1 MVDGNKK
8 HKQNPSQVKHINDK
22 ESDGSGQHRSNT
34 CQQDKESLYPTCYE
48 ALSHGMETR
57 ATPLAS
63 QLTSGWP
70 IGHFSHLLPGLRK
83 PLALPAFISAILR
96 HSQL

>member
-34 CQQDKESLYPTCYE
+34 CQQDKESLQDSE
-48 ALSHGMETR
+48 G
-57 ATPLAS
+57 
-63 QLTSGWP
+63 Q
-70 IGHFSHLLPGLRK
+70 
-83 PLALPAFISAILR
+83 
-96 HSQL
+96 